1 MTAARILVWRHGR
14 TEWNHTG
21 RFQGQAD
28 VPLDDRGQLQAKTA
42 AQVLAGFRPGRI
54 VSSDLSRAQQTA
66 APLAEL
72 TGLVVSTDPRLREIH
87 VGSWEG
93 LTADEVAAV
102 DPERAHRYYEGE
114 DVRRSAT
121 GETVAEVAA
130 RVSEA
135 LTEVASTTADGDTV
149 VVVMHGLAARVGV
162 CRFVGFPQDTWRL
175 LGGMHNC
182 GWISLERH
190 RTGEFWR
197 IDEYNVTV
205 PPDVQDPIS

>member
-1 MTAARILVWRHGR
+1 MTAGRLIVWRHGR

-28 VPLDDRGQLQAKTA
+28 VPLDDRGHLQAKTA
-42 AQVLAGFRPGRI
+42 AQVLAGFRPSRI
-54 VSSDLSRAQQTA
+54 ISSDLSRAQQTA

-72 TGLVVSTDPRLREIH
+72 TGLPVSTDARLREIH

-93 LTADEVAAV
+93 LTADQVAAA
-102 DPERAHRYYEGE
+102 DPDRAHRYFQGE
-114 DVRRSAT
+114 DIRRSAT

-130 RVSEA
+130 RVSEVLA
-135 LTEVASTTADGDTV
+135 EVADQTPAGTTA

-190 RTGEFWR
+190 RTGDYWR

>member
-1 MTAARILVWRHGR
+1 MTAARLIVWRHGR

-28 VPLDDRGQLQAKTA
+28 VPLDERGHLQAKLA
-42 AQVLAGFRPGRI
+42 ARTLAALRPGRI
-54 VSSDLSRAQQTA
+54 IASDLTRAQQTA
-66 APLAEL
+66 AALSEV
-72 TGLVVSTDPRLREIH
+72 TGLPVSADPRLREIH
-87 VGSWEG
+87 VGTWEG
-93 LTADEVAAV
+93 LTADEVVAD
-102 DPERAHRYYEGE
+102 DPERAHRYFQGE
-114 DVRRSAT
+114 DIRRSAT
-121 GETVAEVAA
+121 GETVAEVSA
-130 RVSEA
+130 RVAEV
-135 LTEVASTTADGDTV
+135 LTEVARDGDDGSTA

-190 RTGEFWR
+190 RTGDYWR

-205 PPDVQDPIS
+205 GPDRQDPIS

>member
-1 MTAARILVWRHGR
+1 MTAGRIVVWRHGR

-42 AQVLAGFRPGRI
+42 AQVLAGFRPARI

-72 TGLVVSTDPRLREIH
+72 TGLPVTTDRRLREIH

-102 DPERAHRYYEGE
+102 DPDRAHRYFQGE
-114 DVRRSAT
+114 DIRRSAT

-130 RVSEA
+130 RVAEV
-135 LTEVASTTADGDTV
+135 LTELAEGAADGSTV
-149 VVVMHGLAARVGV
+149 IVVMHGLAARVGV
-162 CRFVGFPQDTWRL
+162 CRFVGFPQESWHL
-175 LGGMHNC
+175 LAGMHNC
-182 GWISLERH
+182 GWIMLGRH
-190 RTGEFWR
+190 RTGDYWR
-197 IDEYNVTV
+197 IEEYNATV

>member
-1 MTAARILVWRHGR
+1 MTATRILVWRHGR

-28 VPLDDRGQLQAKTA
+28 VPLDHRGQLQAKTA

-72 TGLVVSTDPRLREIH
+72 TGLAVTTDPRLREIH

-102 DPERAHRYYEGE
+102 DPERASRYFEGE
-114 DVRRSAT
+114 DIRRSAT

-135 LTEVASTTADGDTV
+135 LTEVAETSADGETV

-182 GWISLERH
+182 GWISLKRH